1 MDSKLGPSTHR
12 AAVHMLTSIW
22 PHALMLVPAFAALCR
37 GRTVC
42 SYTCT
47 PDGVRELT
55 TMTGTTDRWAEAI
68 IEGSYGRLSLLPD
81 PVVLPTLYLPK
92 EPPAGSNAFSYNS
105 SLVQAHL

>member
-1 MDSKLGPSTHR
+1 M
-12 AAVHMLTSIW
+12 
-22 PHALMLVPAFAALCR
+22 CR
-37 GRTVC
+37 GKMVC

-92 EPPAGSNAFSYNS
+92 DPPAGSNAFSCSS
-105 SLVQAHL
+105 SLVQQHLQGLCYDLYRDFHTVVVCLRYRR